1 MSAMERTNSLST
13 VKNVMTNS
21 LEMHDA
27 DRSNV
32 ESATRKYM
40 ILDGEILAAAR
51 DLKLLE
57 SELGNA
63 TPQPIQLL
71 THISSARAELG
82 LGKLEA
88 AQDLIS
94 GALFLTEQGGRGK
107 DRN

>member
-1 MSAMERTNSLST
+1 MSQKPVSLADVRKRLDRISADIEKST
-13 VKNVMTNS
+13 EK
-21 LEMHDA
+21 
-27 DRSNV
+27 
-32 ESATRKYM
+32 
-40 ILDGEILAAAR
+40 GFLAAAR

-63 TPQPIQLL
+63 TPQLTQLL

-94 GALFLTEQGGRGK
+94 GARFLTEPGGGGK
-107 DRN
+107 NQN